1 MTVRNLQGKGE
12 KETGHSGGGYIT
24 SMNQLL
30 VIGGASS
37 DTLHMKA
44 DTVPSAGGAGMYTA
58 MAAHRCGAQVSL
70 FAPCPSPMPELLKP
84 VAERL
89 DQWLGPVIPPEQ
101 LPHFEISYR
110 GGRTE
115 YMEAFFGA
123 ESTLAPEMLPEDLS
137 AYEIVHVIPLG
148 DAQKQLSFIEA
159 CRQRGAKRI
168 SAGTYRA
175 IVAESAH
182 LVGTIMQAT
191 DLFFMNESEAIGL
204 FGSLESAHTDTGK
217 ILFITLGA
225 DGACVIEGKHA
236 TFLPAVPSSELDPT
250 GAGDTFC
257 GSTLA
262 WLMQGAHP
270 IMAAQHAIPLAAQMI
285 EHLGPDALFSD
296 APAPAI
302 PADRRVQINDSQV
315 RQVSRLLSSL
325 EEASPFPF
333 ISPELP
339 PVHHPGAMDY
349 FFAATAQQFS
359 FWTEHN
365 NRYQRPLIALLGGI
379 LQKGAFYLFDA
390 YRRRLE
396 IDPGFCSP
404 ERQANLSRAEL
415 LAVFRSDDGLDPMPA
430 LDLHLETAQAYGRDM
445 LALHLTP
452 AVVVQEAR
460 ASSHPLRTLIARL
473 DQIGGY
479 KEDPLRKKSGLL
491 ALILHQRP
499 ESFLPF
505 AEDEQVEP
513 VIDYHLMR
521 SCLRVGLIEVVDDQL
536 KGKLIDRQVL
546 LPDQEWAVRYA
557 AYRAIEQVVA
567 ASGKT
572 TGAVDW
578 LFFGARTRCPEMS
591 APECRLCR
599 IDSVCAHR
607 RELFQPVRRTTFY

>member
-1 MTVRNLQGKGE
+1 M
-12 KETGHSGGGYIT
+12 TGHPAGGYIT

-37 DTLHMKA
+37 DTLHVKRIA
-44 DTVPSAGGAGMYTA
+44 VSSAGGAGMYTA

-70 FAPCPSPMPELLKP
+70 FSPCPSPMPELLQP

-89 DQWLGPVIPPEQ
+89 DRWLGPVIPPEQ

-110 GGRTE
+110 GGGTE
-115 YMEAFFGA
+115 YIEAFFGA
-123 ESTLAPEMLPEDLS
+123 ESLLAPEMLPDDLS

-148 DAQKQLSFIEA
+148 DAQRQLSFIEA
-159 CRQRGAKRI
+159 CRRRGAKRI

-182 LVGTIMQAT
+182 LVRTIMQAT

-204 FGSLESAHTDTGK
+204 FGSVESARTDTGR

-225 DGACVIEGKHA
+225 DGACVIQGNHA

-270 IMAAQHAIPLAAQMI
+270 IMAAQHAIPLAAAMI
-285 EHLGPDALFSD
+285 EDLGPAALFSD
-296 APAPAI
+296 TPAPAI
-302 PADRRVQINDSQV
+302 AADSRVQINDSQV
-315 RQVSRLLSSL
+315 RKVSHLLSSL
-325 EEASPFPF
+325 EEASPFSF
-333 ISPELP
+333 VSPELP
-339 PVHHPGAMDY
+339 PVHHPGALDY
-349 FFAATAQQFS
+349 FFATTAQQFS
-359 FWTEHN
+359 FWTEQN
-365 NRYQRPLIALLGGI
+365 NRYQQPLIAPLGGI
-379 LQKGAFYLFDA
+379 MQKGAFYLFDA

-396 IDPGFCSP
+396 VDPGFCSP

-415 LAVFRSDDGLDPMPA
+415 LAVFRSDIGFDPMPA
-430 LDLHLETAQAYGRDM
+430 LDLHLEIAHAYGGDM
-445 LALHLTP
+445 IALHLTP
-452 AVVVQEAR
+452 AKVVEEAR
-460 ASSHPLRTLIARL
+460 ASSRPLRTIIGRL

-505 AEDEQVEP
+505 AKDEQVEP

-536 KGKLIDRQVL
+536 KGKLIHRQVV

-557 AYRAIEQVVA
+557 AYRAIKQVVA

-578 LFFGARTRCPEMS
+578 LFFGARARCPEMS
-591 APECRLCR
+591 PPECRLCQ
-599 IDSVCAHR
+599 IDSACAHR

>member
-1 MTVRNLQGKGE
+1 
-12 KETGHSGGGYIT
+12 
-24 SMNQLL
+24 MNQLL

-37 DTLHMKA
+37 DTLHVKHKA
-44 DTVPSAGGAGMYTA
+44 VPSAGGAGMYTA
-58 MAAHRCGAQVSL
+58 MAAHRCGVQVSL
-70 FAPCPSPMPELLKP
+70 FSPCPTPMPDILKP

-89 DQWLGPVIPPEQ
+89 DHWLGPVIPPEQ

-115 YMEAFFGA
+115 YIEAFFGA
-123 ESTLAPEMLPEDLS
+123 ESILAPDMLPEDLS
-137 AYEIVHVIPLG
+137 AYDDVHVIPLG

-175 IVAESAH
+175 IVDESAH
-182 LVGTIMQAT
+182 LVRAIMQAT
-191 DLFFMNESEAIGL
+191 DLFFMNQSEAIGL

-217 ILFITLGA
+217 IVFITLGA
-225 DGACVIEGKHA
+225 NGACVIQGNHS
-236 TFLPAVPSSELDPT
+236 TFLPAISSNELDPT

-270 IMAAQHAIPLAAQMI
+270 IMAAQHAIPLAAEMI
-285 EHLGPDALFSD
+285 EHLGPDALLSD
-296 APAPAI
+296 TPAPAI
-302 PADRRVQINDSQV
+302 HADMRVQINDSQV
-315 RQVSRLLSSL
+315 QKVSRMLSSL

-333 ISPELP
+333 VSPELP
-339 PVHHPGAMDY
+339 PVHHPSTLDY
-349 FFAATAQQFS
+349 FFAVTAQQFS
-359 FWTEHN
+359 FWTEQN
-365 NRYQRPLIALLGGI
+365 NRYHRPLIAPLGGVM
-379 LQKGAFYLFDA
+379 QKGAFYLFDA

-452 AVVVQEAR
+452 TVVVQEAR
-460 ASSHPLRTLIARL
+460 ASSHPLRTFIERL

-505 AEDEQVEP
+505 AKDEQVEP

-521 SCLRVGLIEVVDDQL
+521 SCLRVGLIEVIDDEL
-536 KGKLIDRQVL
+536 KGKLIHRQVIS
-546 LPDQEWAVRYA
+546 PDEEWAVRYA
-557 AYRAIEQVVA
+557 AYRAIQQVVA

-591 APECRLCR
+591 APECRLCQ
-599 IDSVCAHR
+599 IDSVCAHH
-607 RELFQPVRRTTFY
+607 REMFQPVRRTTFY

>member
-1 MTVRNLQGKGE
+1 
-12 KETGHSGGGYIT
+12 
-24 SMNQLL
+24 MNQLL

-37 DTLHMKA
+37 DTLHVKRK
-44 DTVPSAGGAGMYTA
+44 TVPSAGGAGMYTA

-101 LPHFEISYR
+101 LPHFEISYQ

-115 YMEAFFGA
+115 YIEAFFGA
-123 ESTLAPEMLPEDLS
+123 ESLLSPEMLPEDLS
-137 AYEIVHVIPLG
+137 PYEIVHVIPLG

-159 CRQRGAKRI
+159 CRRRGAKRI

-182 LVGTIMQAT
+182 LVGAIMQAT

-204 FGSLESAHTDTGK
+204 FGSVESARTDTGK

-225 DGACVIEGKHA
+225 DGACVIQGNYA
-236 TFLPAVPSSELDPT
+236 TFLPAVSSSELDPT

-257 GSTLA
+257 GSVLA

-302 PADRRVQINDSQV
+302 PADMRVQINHSQV
-315 RQVSRLLSSL
+315 QRVSRLLSSL

-333 ISPELP
+333 VSPELP
-339 PVHHPGAMDY
+339 PVHHPGALDY

-359 FWTEHN
+359 FWTEQN
-365 NRYQRPLIALLGGI
+365 NRYQRPLIAPLGGVM
-379 LQKGAFYLFDA
+379 QKGAFYLFDA

-396 IDPGFCSP
+396 VDPGFCSP

-430 LDLHLETAQAYGRDM
+430 LDLHLETAQTYGRDM

-452 AVVVQEAR
+452 AEVVQEAR
-460 ASSHPLRTLIARL
+460 ASSHPLRTLIA
-473 DQIGGY
+473 
-479 KEDPLRKKSGLL
+479 KKSGLL
-491 ALILHQRP
+491 ALILHQRA

-536 KGKLIDRQVL
+536 KGKLIHRQVIS
-546 LPDQEWAVRYA
+546 PDEEWAVRFA

-607 RELFQPVRRTTFY
+607 RELFQPVRRTSFY